1 MNINLGHGEKT
12 KDMKIMFYL
21 FCRAQVEQIQTSL
34 AELLHSYLNHRLD
47 IILYFKSWVI
57 RFQSLIFLQL
67 KSIERKISVLIF
79 QYLFDV
85 NARGKIIVLAISH
98 FLFLKIIYFENSKYN
113 LFDLKV

>member
-1 MNINLGHGEKT
+1 
-12 KDMKIMFYL
+12 MFYL
-21 FCRAQVEQIQTSL
+21 FCRARVEQIQTSL

-113 LFDLKV
+113 LFDLNV